1 MFVLRVSTP
10 WAFLQH
16 WPFSCFEVVEQI
28 WVASAFAPPPI
39 LPGDEATSRSQSFY
53 LERMKQLQR
62 QTSYN
67 QVHNLHRNDV
77 TWNPWLLLSCSG
89 IVGCCNETERLGLP
103 SKGKQL
109 SSKPV
114 AASQWP
120 HIPVKVLPS
129 PNFSEWPLYFPE
141 PCKLFKL
148 LFLHRAEPHN
158 KGQIL
163 LQCQKKFCR
172 DRKISNLHIVLLDYC
187 HCDGHNCSIKIIIY
201 CIQRLALQL
210 ALFNERRVLS
220 IHMNLYQQLVVME
233 SKRYL

>member
-1 MFVLRVSTP
+1 M
-10 WAFLQH
+10 
-16 WPFSCFEVVEQI
+16 EQI

-62 QTSYN
+62 LKTKTSYN
-67 QVHNLHRNDV
+67 QVHNPHRNDV

-141 PCKLFKL
+141 LCKLFKL
-148 LFLHRAEPHN
+148 LFCIEQSLIIKDRDITAVS
-158 KGQIL
+158 
-163 LQCQKKFCR
+163 KKFCR

-187 HCDGHNCSIKIIIY
+187 HCDGHNCSY
-201 CIQRLALQL
+201 
-210 ALFNERRVLS
+210 
-220 IHMNLYQQLVVME
+220 
-233 SKRYL
+233 

>member
-1 MFVLRVSTP
+1 M
-10 WAFLQH
+10 
-16 WPFSCFEVVEQI
+16 EQI

-39 LPGDEATSRSQSFY
+39 LPGDEATSRIQSFY

-62 QTSYN
+62 LKTKTSYN
-67 QVHNLHRNDV
+67 QVHNPHRNDV

-158 KGQIL
+158 KGQRYYCSVQKIL
-163 LQCQKKFCR
+163 PWQKDIKSSHC
-172 DRKISNLHIVLLDYC
+172 SLGLL
-187 HCDGHNCSIKIIIY
+187 S
-201 CIQRLALQL
+201 LWW
-210 ALFNERRVLS
+210 S
-220 IHMNLYQQLVVME
+220 
-233 SKRYL
+233 